1 MDLGLTGRVVLVTG
15 ASKGIGKAIA
25 RAFVA
30 EGARVAVCARGR
42 DELEAT
48 AAELRA
54 AGGEV
59 VALAADLLAEGET
72 ERVARETAAAL
83 GPVDV
88 LINNL
93 GGGKSAD
100 TEEAWQFTM
109 DVNLGVARRACRAV
123 IPGMKER
130 NRGVLLFIS
139 SISGVLPGGSSPAYS
154 AAKAAEL
161 MVARSLALQLAPHG
175 IRALAVSPGSIDFPG
190 GGWEQRR
197 QKDPERIERFVREAM
212 PRGRFG
218 TPEEI
223 ADVVV
228 FLASDRASLVTGA
241 NIAVDGGQLRPS
253 V

>member
-30 EGARVAVCARGR
+30 EGARVAICARGR
-42 DELEAT
+42 EELEAT
-48 AAELRA
+48 AAGLRA
-54 AGGEV
+54 DGGEV
-59 VALAADLLAEGET
+59 VAIAADLLAAGET
-72 ERVARETAAAL
+72 ERVVRETEAAL
-83 GPVDV
+83 GAVDV

-100 TEEAWQFTM
+100 TEEAWQFTL

-123 IPGMKER
+123 IPAMQRQG
-130 NRGVLLFIS
+130 RGVLILIG
-139 SISGVLPGGSSPAYS
+139 SISGTLAGGSSPAYS
-154 AAKAAEL
+154 VAKAAEA
-161 MVARSLALQLAPHG
+161 MYTRSLALQLAPHG
-175 IRALAVSPGSIDFPG
+175 VRALTVSPGSIEFPG

-197 QKDPERIERFVREAM
+197 QADPARIERFEREAM

-218 TPEEI
+218 TPDEV
-223 ADVVV
+223 ASVVV
-228 FLASDRASLVTGA
+228 FLASDRASLVNGA
-241 NIAVDGGQLRPS
+241 NIAVDGAQLRPS